1 MKLKKIASLMLA
13 GIMAVS
19 MLAACGN
26 ANSNGGNG
34 GEGEGEVTPT
44 STTASVLREN
54 LGGEARR
61 NVTAVADSDLDAA
74 LKSAVADYCTN
85 NQIKIVVGNFD
96 LVSINTWAL
105 GEAVI
110 DDNEDSITKLK
121 NTDGKDVTAIE
132 VFAIDKSVSDNW
144 VLEKLADKINTF
156 CNDDDK
162 DKTQNELIYN
172 LLYKTLENI
181 QNSKDKT
188 QITLNI
194 LKFQLHFMNIAGFG
208 IELERC
214 LKCSKT
220 VEGDALF
227 SIQTGGIICPNCDA
241 DQVQYVKLH
250 KKIRE
255 FLITLSK
262 TPVDKK
268 TFYDDLVN
276 DKITNSCFNL
286 LKKYIEI
293 TCNKKSKALKVMEAA
308 KVS

>member
-1 MKLKKIASLMLA
+1 METFVTDAINIKTYPLSENDSIVVMFSKEMGLIRGIAKGAKNPKSKLGARMQSLIANRLMLNKKRNLD
-13 GIMAVS
+13 IIK
-19 MLAACGN
+19 
-26 ANSNGGNG
+26 
-34 GEGEGEVTPT
+34 E
-44 STTASVLREN
+44 ASAINPFNKLRY
-54 LGGEARR
+54 
-61 NVTAVADSDLDAA
+61 DLDKLTMAFYAA
-74 LKSAVADYCTN
+74 E
-85 NQIKIVVGNFD
+85 I
-96 LVSINTWAL
+96 
-105 GEAVI
+105 
-110 DDNEDSITKLK
+110 
-121 NTDGKDVTAIE
+121 
-132 VFAIDKSVSDNW
+132 
-144 VLEKLADKINTF
+144 INTF

>member
-1 MKLKKIASLMLA
+1 METFVTDAINIKTYPLSENDSIVVMFSKEMGLIRGIAKGAKNPKSKLGARMQSLIANRLMLNKKRNLD
-13 GIMAVS
+13 IIK
-19 MLAACGN
+19 
-26 ANSNGGNG
+26 
-34 GEGEGEVTPT
+34 E
-44 STTASVLREN
+44 ASAINPFNKLRY
-54 LGGEARR
+54 
-61 NVTAVADSDLDAA
+61 DLDKLTMAFYAA
-74 LKSAVADYCTN
+74 E
-85 NQIKIVVGNFD
+85 I
-96 LVSINTWAL
+96 
-105 GEAVI
+105 
-110 DDNEDSITKLK
+110 
-121 NTDGKDVTAIE
+121 
-132 VFAIDKSVSDNW
+132 
-144 VLEKLADKINTF
+144 INTF

-188 QITLNI
+188 QITLSI

-227 SIQTGGIICPNCDA
+227 SIQTGGIICPNCDV

>member
-19 MLAACGN
+19 MLAGCKTA
-26 ANSNGGNG
+26 SNNGNG

-54 LGGEARR
+54 LGGNARR

-74 LKSAVADYCTN
+74 LKSAVADYCTD
-85 NQIKIVVGNFD
+85 NQIDIVVENFD

-156 CNDDDK
+156 CDDNYLPDK
-162 DKTQNELIYN
+162 STNGDYDYDYEISASIVSVDSNNTVVDQGV
-172 LLYKTLENI
+172 
-181 QNSKDKT
+181 
-188 QITLNI
+188 
-194 LKFQLHFMNIAGFG
+194 KFVA
-208 IELERC
+208 
-214 LKCSKT
+214 
-220 VEGDALF
+220 F
-227 SIQTGGIICPNCDA
+227 SVTKLA
-241 DQVQYVKLH
+241 TKYV
-250 KKIRE
+250 
-255 FLITLSK
+255 
-262 TPVDKK
+262 
-268 TFYDDLVN
+268 
-276 DKITNSCFNL
+276 
-286 LKKYIEI
+286 
-293 TCNKKSKALKVMEAA
+293 
-308 KVS
+308 